1 MTEIF
6 TQPPAGGAA
15 PGPSQPG
22 GSTDKKLTI
31 LIGFSVVFLIAAL
44 GTLGWV
50 VLAGGDD
57 GKRVETAQRNEAD
70 SERDAATKSAD
81 EQSSNDE
88 ASGDDSEEAAS
99 EEADVTLPKT
109 TVPPPDPVEVTP
121 QVTNVSFERPAAP
134 SIVCTGEPLAYSG
147 AQLVDGDENYG
158 WGASMGDAAG
168 ATADMRFVGPVK
180 LATVGLTPGYT
191 RLAAQQR
198 RLSDGGGLP
207 LQPIRPVGTVDLR
220 RRQFGRAELRT
231 AGGAADDAGGCHHH
245 HGEAHHLVDDPPG
258 QCRQRDRHLRGGL
271 HRHPLSHSSHYDF
284 NASGGPT
291 PVRDDAGAP

>member
-191 RLAAQQR
+191 RLKLRSNAGCQTVVAFPYNRFVQSVR
-198 RLSDGGGLP
+198 WTFDDGSSVE
-207 LQPIRPVGTVDLR
+207 QSFE
-220 RRQFGRAELRT
+220 QRAELQTMPVDVTTTTVRLT
-231 AGGAADDAGGCHHH
+231 ILSTTRPGSADNETVISEAAFTG
-245 HGEAHHLVDDPPG
+245 
-258 QCRQRDRHLRGGL
+258 
-271 HRHPLSHSSHYDF
+271 
-284 NASGGPT
+284 T
-291 PVRDDAGAP
+291 P

>member
-147 AQLVDGDENYG
+147 AQSV
-158 WGASMGDAAG
+158 S
-168 ATADMRFVGPVK
+168 
-180 LATVGLTPGYT
+180 YT
-191 RLAAQQR
+191 
-198 RLSDGGGLP
+198 
-207 LQPIRPVGTVDLR
+207 
-220 RRQFGRAELRT
+220 
-231 AGGAADDAGGCHHH
+231 
-245 HGEAHHLVDDPPG
+245 
-258 QCRQRDRHLRGGL
+258 HLRAHETVLDIVCRLLLENKKKTQKKKTQSL
-271 HRHPLSHSSHYDF
+271 HNITQTYTI
-284 NASGGPT
+284 N
-291 PVRDDAGAP
+291 

>member
-191 RLAAQQR
+191 RLACAATPAVR
-198 RLSDGGGLP
+198 RWWPSPTTD
-207 LQPIRPVGTVDLR
+207 
-220 RRQFGRAELRT
+220 
-231 AGGAADDAGGCHHH
+231 
-245 HGEAHHLVDDPPG
+245 
-258 QCRQRDRHLRGGL
+258 
-271 HRHPLSHSSHYDF
+271 SSSRY
-284 NASGGPT
+284 GGPST
-291 PVRDDAGAP
+291 TAVRSSRASNSGRSCRRCRWMSPPPR

>member
-15 PGPSQPG
+15 PGPSHPG

-50 VLAGGDD
+50 VLSGGND

-70 SERDAATKSAD
+70 NERDAASKDAD
-81 EQSSNDE
+81 ESRSTDE
-88 ASGDDSEEAAS
+88 AARADDSEEAAA
-99 EEADVTLPKT
+99 EEADVTLPKA
-109 TVPPPDPVEVTP
+109 TVPPPDPVKVTP
-121 QVTNVSFERPAAP
+121 QVTGVSFERPAVD

-168 ATADMRFVGPVK
+168 ATADMRFAGPVK

-191 RLAAQQR
+191 RLAPRSNADCQTVVAFPYNRFIQSVR
-198 RLSDGGGLP
+198 WTFDDGQL
-207 LQPIRPVGTVDLR
+207 
-220 RRQFGRAELRT
+220 GRAELRT
-231 AGGAADDAGGCHHH
+231 AGGTADHAVDVTTTTVRLTIVSTTRPGSADNETVISEAAFTG
-245 HGEAHHLVDDPPG
+245 
-258 QCRQRDRHLRGGL
+258 
-271 HRHPLSHSSHYDF
+271 
-284 NASGGPT
+284 T
-291 PVRDDAGAP
+291 P

>member
-99 EEADVTLPKT
+99 EEADVTL
-109 TVPPPDPVEVTP
+109 
-121 QVTNVSFERPAAP
+121 
-134 SIVCTGEPLAYSG
+134 
-147 AQLVDGDENYG
+147 EN
-158 WGASMGDAAG
+158 
-168 ATADMRFVGPVK
+168 K
-180 LATVGLTPGYT
+180 
-191 RLAAQQR
+191 
-198 RLSDGGGLP
+198 
-207 LQPIRPVGTVDLR
+207 
-220 RRQFGRAELRT
+220 
-231 AGGAADDAGGCHHH
+231 
-245 HGEAHHLVDDPPG
+245 
-258 QCRQRDRHLRGGL
+258 
-271 HRHPLSHSSHYDF
+271 
-284 NASGGPT
+284 
-291 PVRDDAGAP
+291 